1 MTNSIDMQ
9 MAAATSAEGFIDET
23 EVLRRLPISRRT
35 LFALRKA
42 GKIPYVKLARRVVYH
57 WGSVQE
63 ALLRLQRG
71 GEQ

>member
-1 MTNSIDMQ
+1 MIIKQQDP
-9 MAAATSAEGFIDET
+9 AAPSTEGFINET
-23 EVLRRLPISRRT
+23 ELRRRVPVSSRT

-57 WGSVQE
+57 WGSVQQ

-71 GEQ
+71 GNQ